1 LSASTVPVVTAGL
14 RPELFNEP
22 GARSLSRTIVAVALS
37 VLVMAG
43 LGFRLTGLSGEGL
56 SEDELNKLVAV
67 NDYRAHG
74 ITSANGEHPFL
85 MKAMLA
91 VSVVAAEK
99 WNHTSL
105 ASAHPEWQVPVET
118 ALRMPNAIFG
128 ALTAILIY
136 LLAAELFGF
145 EIALIAAALW
155 AFDPLAISFNRI
167 AKEDTLLTFFFVLAC
182 VFWVRGQTV
191 AENQT
196 RRNPEPFY
204 WATAVALGAM
214 MASKYLP
221 QVIAILV
228 AYNYAFQAIPATR
241 WRMGK
246 KRFLKFFV
254 IMGLSFLLFNPTILL
269 PETWR
274 MMKSFANF
282 QVVGHD
288 SYEFMGK
295 LYKHRGIDWLR
306 GQPWYF
312 YFVMMAVK
320 MPLLTLLGF
329 VLGAPLLFRRRLGD
343 GRYLLLFWIFIWG
356 LTFVLSG
363 GKFTRYFTFASPAV
377 VITAAIGAHFAARW
391 LAGIGARAFG
401 DGARIYVRAA
411 VASIAIMGALWSATN
426 AMPHYRLYVNAL
438 GGGTERAGSFF
449 PQDEFY
455 DAYMRDA
462 MGEIAK
468 RAGPGARVASE
479 IPTLATYY
487 AQRANRSDLV
497 CLEMS
502 DPAAIQK
509 LTLGDFV
516 IDARGRT
523 YFSNQAMLTR
533 LREATKPAFTIA
545 VGATPAADVYAL
557 DQKALDALH
566 GRVSSPTVRE
576 GQ

>member
-1 LSASTVPVVTAGL
+1 MEAHSPLSASGAPAITAGL

-22 GARSLSRTIVAVALS
+22 GARSLSRTVVAVALS
-37 VLVMAG
+37 VLVIAG
-43 LGFRLTGLSGEGL
+43 LGFRVAGLSSEGL

-91 VSVVAAEK
+91 VSVVGAEK
-99 WNHTSL
+99 WNQTSVV
-105 ASAHPEWQVPVET
+105 ASHPEWQVPVET
-118 ALRMPNAIFG
+118 ALRLPNALFG
-128 ALTAILIY
+128 ALTVILIY
-136 LLAAELFGF
+136 LVAAELFGF
-145 EIALIAAALW
+145 EVALIAAALW
-155 AFDPLAISFNRI
+155 AFDPLAISVNRI
-167 AKEDTLLTFFFVLAC
+167 AKEDTLLTFFFLLAC

-191 AENQT
+191 AENQPE
-196 RRNPEPFY
+196 RNPERYY

-228 AYNYAFQAIPATR
+228 AYNYTFQGMPATR

-254 IMGLSFLLFNPTILL
+254 IMGLAFLLFNPTILL

-288 SYEFMGK
+288 SYEFLGK
-295 LYKHRGIDWLR
+295 LYPHRGIDWLR

-320 MPLLTLLGF
+320 MPVITLVGF
-329 VLGAPLLFRRRLGD
+329 VIGMPLLFRRRLGD
-343 GRYLLLFWIFIWG
+343 GRYLVLFWMFIWG
-356 LTFVLSG
+356 LTFILSG
-363 GKFTRYFTFASPAV
+363 GKFARYFTFLSPAV
-377 VITAAIGAHFAARW
+377 IITAAIGTQVAARW
-391 LAGIGARAFG
+391 LAQGGARALG
-401 DGARIYVRAA
+401 ESARIYVRAA
-411 VASIAIMGALWSATN
+411 VASVAIIGALWSATN
-426 AMPHYRLYVNAL
+426 AAPYYRLYVNAL
-438 GGGTERAGSFF
+438 GGGPARAGSFF

-462 MGEIAK
+462 MFEIAK
-468 RAGPGARVASE
+468 RARPNARVASE
-479 IPTLATYY
+479 LPTVATYY
-487 AQRANRSDLV
+487 AERANRPDLESLLLSDR
-497 CLEMS
+497 
-502 DPAAIQK
+502 AAIQK
-509 LTLGDFV
+509 LTAGDFV

-523 YFSNQAMLTR
+523 YFSNQVMLIR
-533 LREATKPAFTIA
+533 LRQAATPVVSVA
-545 VGATPAADVYAL
+545 VGNIPAAEVYLL
-557 DQKALDALH
+557 DQKSLAALRD
-566 GRVSSPTVRE
+566 S